1 MFEGAE
7 TSAAAAAER
16 RAAAVREEIATRLAE
31 ALPRGIDVTVE
42 ADGISLSGRALR
54 LRLARDAAL
63 ARLIAGA
70 LA

>member
-16 RAAAVREEIATRLAE
+16 RAAAVREEIATRLAA
-31 ALPRGIDVTVE
+31 ALRGIDVTVE
-42 ADGISLSGRALR
+42 AGGISLSGRALR

-70 LA
+70 MA